1 MVRSTRATAAVFA
14 VVAQLGIAG
23 CAQEQ
28 VTATQANCAEAVT
41 QAWDN
46 IGLRIQH
53 DMGNTSRE
61 SAKAHLYAA
70 EQAAAKNDDKEC
82 WRQHNWSK
90 YLVR

>member
-1 MVRSTRATAAVFA
+1 MVRSTRATAAMFA
-14 VVAQLGIAG
+14 VVAQIGIAG
-23 CAQEQ
+23 CAEQ
-28 VTATQANCAEAVT
+28 QLTTTPADCAEPVT

-53 DMGNTSRE
+53 DVGNTSRE

-82 WRQHNWSK
+82 WRQYNWSK